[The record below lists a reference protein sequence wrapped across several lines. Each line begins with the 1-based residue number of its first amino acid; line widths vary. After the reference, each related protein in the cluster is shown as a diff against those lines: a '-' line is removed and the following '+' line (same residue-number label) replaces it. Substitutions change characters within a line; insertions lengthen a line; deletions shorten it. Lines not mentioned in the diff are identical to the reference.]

1 MIKQWSKVY
10 KQVHRVV
17 IADNIYQGPGSQKPV
32 EKNSLFKTSFISST

>member
-32 EKNSLFKTSFISST
+32 EKKIFIQDILYL